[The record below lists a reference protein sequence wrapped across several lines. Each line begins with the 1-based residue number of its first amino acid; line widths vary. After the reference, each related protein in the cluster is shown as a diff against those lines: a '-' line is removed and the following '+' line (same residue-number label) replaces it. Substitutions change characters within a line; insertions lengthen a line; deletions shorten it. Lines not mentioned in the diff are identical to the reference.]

1 MRSGTNGAEPGLRF
15 RVLGEVRGQLGD
27 RALRLGSPQ
36 QIAVLVRL
44 LLNHGH
50 NVSIAELVDG
60 IWGGE
65 PPARAI
71 GTVRTYVSR
80 LRTELEPSRAS
91 RTPAQVLL
99 SSGDGYTLRMD
110 PDCLDLHTFERLLAA
125 GDRAAAAGE
134 PQRAVDLLTQ
144 ALSLWR
150 GGALAGVPGG
160 YAEGQRR
167 RLGELWLSGVES
179 RIGLDLELGRTDQ
192 AIATLG
198 PLTAEFPLRERLR
211 ALLMLALYR
220 SGRQAEA
227 LGVHADTRRL
237 LIEEL
242 GVEPGPELAVLQRRI
257 LAADPEL
264 TPTIGSAAVGG
275 ASGGASAEGRE
286 ASGGMLALTTTPAQL
301 PPDIPDFSGRTKLV
315 EEIVDAL
322 HRSPGQAVAICALA
336 GIGGVGKTTLAVH
349 CAHEVRGSFPDGQ
362 LYLDLRGA
370 GTNPVDPAAALA
382 EFLEVLGV
390 PPAQLPD
397 TVERRTAL
405 YRSLLADRRVL
416 VLLDNMRDSTQIRP
430 LLPST
435 GSSTV
440 LVTGRGRPA
449 GLPGVRLVDI
459 DVFQEEEAVELFA
472 AVAGPGRVAAE
483 PAAVR
488 EVVLACSLLPLA
500 VRIVASRLAVRPSWT
515 VASLARRL
523 ADQRRRL
530 DELQVGDLAVE
541 ATFQLGYLQLGEEQ
555 ARAFRLLSLPEGP
568 GCSTPD
574 AAALL
579 GLPSTEAES
588 LAESLVDAGLLES
601 EEPGRYRYH
610 DLLRLFARRRAEET
624 DPEPVRRRS
633 LLLLLDHLLACV
645 RNASRTLEGD
655 DMLSWSLHRT
665 VGAGEP
671 LTDADAAR
679 EWLRA
684 QRALLLAVLGQSLR
698 QAPAESLSAVVDL
711 LLGWMWL
718 IDPEV
723 HAEDFHTVLA
733 QALTVAQEIGRH
745 ADGAAFP
752 KGVDARGEARLHYL
766 VGMLH
771 GLSGDGAPAEAS
783 LRQSLE
789 CLDPAGGG
797 VEDHP
802 EIHYTVAAELAVV
815 LNTAGRSEEALPY
828 LELARDL
835 CRDLG
840 HQADEARLLG
850 NIARA
855 HLTGGRPAQAL
866 EAARDAVRTAR
877 AAEHPSCLADA
888 LYQLGTVLLGND
900 QHREA
905 STWLIEAVEML
916 RRQERYSTEGCAL
929 ARLSSCYLAMD
940 ASSEA
945 VRCAEQAL
953 ELGRQVSARYCQ
965 GLAQEA
971 LGRALV
977 RLGQSE
983 RGRGC
988 LTEAQRLFEELEVT
1002 EAIGVRDLLDTLPA
1016 SA

>member
-1 MRSGTNGAEPGLRF
+1 MRSGTDGAEAGLRF
-15 RVLGEVRGQLGD
+15 QVLGEVRGRLGD

-36 QIAVLVRL
+36 QVAVLVRL

-50 NVSIAELVDG
+50 SVSIDELVDG
-60 IWGGE
+60 IWGDE
-65 PPARAI
+65 SPARAV
-71 GTVRTYVSR
+71 GAVRTYISR
-80 LRTELEPSRAS
+80 LRTELEPDRAS
-91 RTPAQVLL
+91 RTPAQVLM
-99 SSGDGYTLRMD
+99 STGDGYTLHMD
-110 PDCLDLHTFERLLAA
+110 PRSLDLYTFERLLAE
-125 GDRAAAAGE
+125 GDRSAAAGE
-134 PQRAVDLLTQ
+134 PQRAVELLTE
-144 ALSLWR
+144 ALALWR

-179 RIGLDLELGRTDQ
+179 RIGVDLELGHTNQ
-192 AIATLG
+192 AIAALG

-237 LIEEL
+237 LIDEL

-264 TPTIGSAAVGG
+264 TPVTGPA
-275 ASGGASAEGRE
+275 ASGGASAAAGP
-286 ASGGMLALTTTPAQL
+286 APGGTSTLFTVPSQL

-349 CAHEVRGSFPDGQ
+349 CAHEVRGAFPDGQ

-382 EFLEVLGV
+382 EFLEVLGT
-390 PPAQLPD
+390 PPAQIPD

-416 VLLDNMRDSTQIRP
+416 VLLDNMRDSTQIRA

-449 GLPGVRLVDI
+449 GLPGVRMVDI

-472 AVAGPGRVAAE
+472 AVAGAARVAAE
-483 PAAVR
+483 SAAVR
-488 EVVLACSLLPLA
+488 EVVRACSLLPLA
-500 VRIVASRLAVRPSWT
+500 VRIVASRLAARPSWT
-515 VASLARRL
+515 VASVARRL

-541 ATFQLGYLQLGEEQ
+541 ATFQLGYLQLSADQ
-555 ARAFRLLSLPEGP
+555 ARTFRLLSLPDGTD
-568 GCSTPD
+568 CSTPD

-579 GLPSTEAES
+579 GLPVAEAES

-655 DMLSWSLHRT
+655 DLLGWSLHRT

-671 LTDADAAR
+671 LTDPDEAR
-679 EWLRA
+679 DWLRA

-698 QAPAESLSAVVDL
+698 QAPEESLPAVVDL

-723 HAEDFHTVLA
+723 HAEEFHTVLA
-733 QALTVAQEIGRH
+733 QALVVARRTAEG
-745 ADGAAFP
+745 G
-752 KGVDARGEARLHYL
+752 DARGQARLHYL

-771 GLSGDGAPAEAS
+771 GLSGDGTPAEES
-783 LRQSLE
+783 LRRSLE
-789 CLDPAGGG
+789 CLDPALGG

-815 LNTAGRSEEALPY
+815 LNAAGRSEEALPY

-835 CRDLG
+835 CRGLG
-840 HQADEARLLG
+840 HKADEARLLG

-855 HLTGGRPAQAL
+855 HLTAGRPERAL
-866 EAARDAVRTAR
+866 EAAREAVRTAR

-888 LYQLGTVLLGND
+888 LYQLGTVLLGNG
-900 QHREA
+900 QHGEA
-905 STWLIEAVEML
+905 STRLIEAVEML

-940 ASSEA
+940 AAPEA
-945 VRCAEQAL
+945 VRRAEQAL

-977 RLGQSE
+977 RLGQNE

>member
-1 MRSGTNGAEPGLRF
+1 MRSGTNGMETGLRF

-36 QIAVLVRL
+36 QMAVLVRL

-50 NVSIAELVDG
+50 SVSIDELVDG
-60 IWGGE
+60 IWGSE
-65 PPARAI
+65 PPPRAI
-71 GTVRTYVSR
+71 GTVRTYISR
-80 LRTELEPSRAS
+80 LRTELEPDRAS

-99 SSGDGYTLRMD
+99 STGDGYTLRID
-110 PDCLDLHTFERLLAA
+110 PDCLDLHTFERLLSDS
-125 GDRAAAAGE
+125 DRSAAAGE
-134 PQRAVDLLTQ
+134 PQRAVDLLTE
-144 ALSLWR
+144 ALALWR
-150 GGALAGVPGG
+150 GGALSGVPGG

-167 RLGELWLSGVES
+167 RLGELWLSAVES
-179 RIGLDLELGRTDQ
+179 RIGLDLELGNTNQ
-192 AIATLG
+192 VIAALG

-220 SGRQAEA
+220 SGRQSEA

-237 LIEEL
+237 LIDEL

-264 TPTIGSAAVGG
+264 TPATRPTTAGAASADGGPGGGSAPATV
-275 ASGGASAEGRE
+275 
-286 ASGGMLALTTTPAQL
+286 PAQL

-370 GTNPVDPAAALA
+370 GSNPVDPAAALA
-382 EFLEVLGV
+382 EFLEVLGI

-416 VLLDNMRDSTQIRP
+416 VLLDNVRDSTQIRP

-440 LVTGRGRPA
+440 LMTGRGRPA

-472 AVAGPGRVAAE
+472 AVAGAARVAAE

-488 EVVLACSLLPLA
+488 EVVGACSLLPLA

-541 ATFQLGYLQLGEEQ
+541 ATFQLGYLQLSEDQ
-555 ARAFRLLSLPEGP
+555 ARAFRLLSLPDGAD
-568 GCSTPD
+568 CSTSD

-579 GLPSTEAES
+579 GLPVAEAES

-655 DMLSWSLHRT
+655 DLLSWSLHRT

-671 LTDADAAR
+671 LTDPDEAR
-679 EWLRA
+679 DWLRA

-698 QAPAESLSAVVDL
+698 QAPEESLPAVVDL
-711 LLGWMWL
+711 LLGWMWVGA
-718 IDPEV
+718 PTP
-723 HAEDFHTVLA
+723 HAEDFHAVLA
-733 QALTVAQEIGRH
+733 QALSVARRT
-745 ADGAAFP
+745 DGFP
-752 KGVDARGEARLHYL
+752 ERRDARGEARLHYL

-783 LRQSLE
+783 LRRSLE
-789 CLDPAGGG
+789 CLDPARGGL
-797 VEDHP
+797 EDHP

-815 LNTAGRSEEALPY
+815 LNAAGRSEEALPY

-835 CRDLG
+835 CRGLG

-855 HLTGGRPAQAL
+855 HLTGGRPGQAL
-866 EAARDAVRTAR
+866 DAAREAVRTAR

-888 LYQLGTVLLGND
+888 LYQLGTVLLGNG
-900 QHREA
+900 QYGEA
-905 STWLIEAVEML
+905 STRLIEAVEML

-929 ARLSSCYLAMD
+929 ARLSSCYLAMN
-940 ASSEA
+940 AAAEA

-977 RLGQSE
+977 ALGQSA

-1002 EAIGVRDLLDTLPA
+1002 EAIGVRNLLDTLPA